1 MTDVVA
7 VPVEGAE
14 PVLIEVSSE
23 RTGIE
28 RVGRAGDVVR
38 DANETLQQ
46 ALARVRPAAEA
57 VLDSVR
63 GMASAPDKV
72 TVEFGVKLTAE
83 AGVVVARTAAEAN
96 FTVSVEWSA
105 GGAG

>member
-1 MTDVVA
+1 MADVVA
-7 VPVEGAE
+7 VPVEGAGT
-14 PVLIEVSSE
+14 VLIEVSSE

-46 ALARVRPAAEA
+46 ALARVRPAADA

-63 GMASAPDKV
+63 GMAKTPDKV
-72 TVEFGVKLTAE
+72 TVEFGIKLTAE

-96 FTVSVEWSA
+96 FAVTVEWST
-105 GGAG
+105 GERG